1 MTGILNA
8 IFATFG
14 GPGETTVEYLVV
26 AGGGGGGY
34 KSVVAVQVGQ
44 WLSYKL
50 HIFCSTSPTSGGGL
64 LNLLLPHLGLHTQ
77 SPLVLEELSGSSRL
91 HGQEE

>member
-14 GPGETTVEYLVV
+14 GPGETTVEYLVI

-34 KSVVAVQVGQ
+34 DRGGGGGAGGYRTNYTSSAPTPSPRHQVAV
-44 WLSYKL
+44 
-50 HIFCSTSPTSGGGL
+50 GL
-64 LNLLLPHLGLHTQ
+64 LNLLLLPHLELLTRSQ
-77 SPLVLEELSGSSRL
+77 LVLVVLEVLALQME
-91 HGQEE
+91 

>member
-14 GPGETTVEYLVV
+14 VGSTTVEYLVI

-34 KSVVAVQVGQ
+34 DR
-44 WLSYKL
+44 
-50 HIFCSTSPTSGGGL
+50 GGGGGAGGYRT
-64 LNLLLPHLGLHTQ
+64 NYTSSGPTP
-77 SPLVLEELSGSSRL
+77 SPKVRAVVVR
-91 HGQEE
+91 